1 MAGPEERVAVILGA
15 SGDKNF
21 GSASARR
28 LAQAGYKVVVGA
40 RRLEP
45 LQALADDI
53 GGLAVACDITD
64 EAQVDNIFKQ
74 ALDSY
79 GRVDVALNSCGTHAH
94 TAIAEM
100 TRDDI
105 MPTLEISFIGALMF
119 FKHAAAAMPDG
130 GSVITV
136 SSLTARLPGK
146 GYSVYSGTRAGI
158 DYAIKVAA
166 CEYAEQKVRF
176 NSIAAGLIETD
187 MTSDL
192 LQMPGIVDAFTAQI
206 PAGRMGTVEDLAE
219 AVLWLADGE
228 HSGFVNGSVIDLSG
242 GQHMGALPG

>member
-1 MAGPEERVAVILGA
+1 MAGSEGKVAVILGA
-15 SGDKNF
+15 SGEKNF

-45 LQALADDI
+45 LKALAEDI

-64 EAQVDNIFKQ
+64 EAQVENIFKQ
-74 ALDSY
+74 ALETY
-79 GRVDVALNSCGTHAH
+79 GRVDVAVNSCGTHAH
-94 TAIAEM
+94 TPIAEL

-105 MPTLEISFIGALMF
+105 MPTLEISFIGALLF
-119 FKHAAAAMPDG
+119 FKHAAAAMPEG

-146 GYSVYSGTRAGI
+146 GYSVYSGARAGI

-219 AVLWLADGE
+219 MVLWLADAE
-228 HSGFVNGSVIDLSG
+228 SSGFVNGSVLDLSG

>member
-1 MAGPEERVAVILGA
+1 MAGSEGKVAVVLGA

-21 GSASARR
+21 GSESARR
-28 LAQAGYKVVVGA
+28 LADAGYKVVVGA

-64 EAQVDNIFKQ
+64 EAQLENLFKQ
-74 ALDSY
+74 ALDAY

-94 TAIAEM
+94 TPIAEL

-105 MPTLEISFIGALMF
+105 TPTLEISFIGALLF
-119 FKHAAAAMPDG
+119 FKHAAAAMSAG

-146 GYSVYSGTRAGI
+146 GYSVYSGARAGI
-158 DYAIKVAA
+158 DYAVKVAA

-187 MTSDL
+187 MTTDL

-219 AVLWLADGE
+219 AVLWLADGDR
-228 HSGFVNGSVIDLSG
+228 SGFVNGSVIDLSG
-242 GQHMGALPG
+242 GQHVGALPG

>member
-1 MAGPEERVAVILGA
+1 MAGTEEKVAVVLGA

-21 GSASARR
+21 GSESARR
-28 LAQAGYKVVVGA
+28 LAQAGYKVVAAA

-45 LQALADDI
+45 LQALAEET

-64 EAQVDNIFKQ
+64 EGQVENLFKQ
-74 ALDSY
+74 ALETY
-79 GRVDVALNSCGTHAH
+79 GRVDVAVNSCGTHAH
-94 TAIAEM
+94 APIAEL
-100 TRDDI
+100 TRDAI
-105 MPTLEISFIGALMF
+105 TPTLEISFIGALLF
-119 FKHAAAAMPDG
+119 FKHAAAAMTSG

-146 GYSVYSGTRAGI
+146 GYSVYSGARAGI
-158 DYAIKVAA
+158 DYAVKVAA

-187 MTSDL
+187 MTTDL

-219 AVLWLADGE
+219 TVLWLADPE
-228 HSGFVNGSVIDLSG
+228 RSGFVNGSVIDLSG

>member
-1 MAGPEERVAVILGA
+1 MADARVAVVLGA

-21 GSASARR
+21 GSESARR
-28 LAQAGYKVVVGA
+28 LAAAGYKVIVGA

-45 LQALADDI
+45 LQALATDI
-53 GGLAVACDITD
+53 DGLAVACDITD
-64 EAQVDNIFKQ
+64 EGQVENLFKQ
-74 ALDSY
+74 ALDAY
-79 GRVDVALNSCGTHAH
+79 GRVDVAVNSCGTHAH
-94 TAIAEM
+94 AQIAEL
-100 TRDDI
+100 TRDAI
-105 MPTLEISFIGALMF
+105 TPTLEISFIGALLF
-119 FKHAAAAMPDG
+119 FKHAAAAMTDG

-146 GYSVYSGTRAGI
+146 GYSVYSGARAGI
-158 DYAIKVAA
+158 DYAVKVAA

-187 MTSDL
+187 MTTDL

-228 HSGFVNGSVIDLSG
+228 RSGFVNGSVIDLSG

>member
-1 MAGPEERVAVILGA
+1 MTDSESRVAVVLGA
-15 SGDKNF
+15 SGEKNF
-21 GSASARR
+21 GSESARR
-28 LAQAGYKVVVGA
+28 LAQAGYQVVVAA

-45 LQALADDI
+45 LRALADEI
-53 GGLAVACDITD
+53 GGLAAACDITD
-64 EAQVDNIFKQ
+64 ELQVENLFKQ

-94 TAIAEM
+94 APIAQL
-100 TRDDI
+100 TRDAI
-105 MPTLEISFIGALMF
+105 TPTLEISFTGALLF
-119 FKHAAAAMPDG
+119 FKHAAAAMPNG

-146 GYSVYSGTRAGI
+146 GYSVYAGARAGI

-187 MTSDL
+187 MTSEL
-192 LQMPGIVDAFTAQI
+192 LQMPGLVDAFTAQI
-206 PAGRMGTVEDLAE
+206 PAGRMGTVQDLAE

-228 HSGFVNGSVIDLSG
+228 RSGFVNGSVVDLSG